1 METGRSIRYYIK
13 PGIQNGGII
22 LNQAENPVTGYIRV
36 RVTNSGGNFPVE
48 GATVSITDYNEE
60 NGELLY
66 TLRTNSS
73 GLTQTVAVPAVPI
86 AESLTPGV
94 DNPYTIYNIRVM
106 KEGYYTAES
115 IGVPVFEGIVSI
127 QSFNLQPLT
136 ETDLRGGD
144 RIIYEVVDAPGL
156 QGVGYPNQ
164 NEGGNGGTQPIEPLE
179 QTPENG
185 GSPNE

>member
-1 METGRSIRYYIK
+1 M
-13 PGIQNGGII
+13 
-22 LNQAENPVTGYIRV
+22 NQAETPVTGYIRV

-48 GATVSITDYNEE
+48 GAMVYITDYNDE

-73 GLTQTVAVPAVPI
+73 GQTRTVTVPAVPI

-94 DNPYTIYNIRVM
+94 ENPYSMYNIRVV

-115 IGVPVFEGIVSI
+115 IGVPVFEGIVSL

-136 ETDLRGGD
+136 ETDLQNGVGT
-144 RIIYEVVDAPGL
+144 RIIYEIVDAPGL
-156 QGVGYPNQ
+156 QGVGYPN
-164 NEGGNGGTQPIEPLE
+164 NGNGANSAANGTNGGTRPIEPLE
-179 QTPENG
+179 NPLENPENG
-185 GSPNE
+185 GAPNE